1 MDESSK
7 VRSNLISGRDLLI
20 ELWLNLKNSK
30 HVIEADDG
38 LFKGY
43 TSPMVYLGT
52 CIFKYLNIWY
62 IKPEESFT
70 DTYVEE
76 VYES

>member
-38 LFKGY
+38 TFKGY
-43 TSPMVYLGT
+43 ISPMVYLGT